1 MRVIFDRS
9 AFHGERFE
17 TLARSPLLQLVRGDR
32 IRVFHTPVFIEE
44 TLATFGSAG
53 PTGDWRKHLALA
65 LQICNGGIFDEKTD
79 IWRREIVQGH
89 GRKARYLLTERLRKH
104 GSKTH
109 LMQRLSDAVRNGDL
123 NKEWGD
129 TQSMRD
135 ESHRKKKNQKAL
147 ARDIRAE
154 ISNALREGR
163 ITAPIC
169 TASFKHFRDSEL
181 VRTGRHLMRL
191 VDIRRQALL
200 ADQWERCPGRYPFYS
215 AFVEGILYS
224 VHHAAVEH
232 NKPIDDNAQGDF
244 EQLAYLT
251 WADMIVSD
259 DTRFLRDAFEAAWRP
274 RGKRLET
281 SESFAALTARLA

>member
-17 TLARSPLLQLVRGDR
+17 TLARSPLQQLARTNR
-32 IRVFHTPVFIEE
+32 IQVFHTPIFIEE
-44 TLATFGSAG
+44 TIATFGSAG
-53 PTGDWRKHLALA
+53 PSGDWRRHLAFA

-79 IWRREIVQGH
+79 IWHREIVE
-89 GRKARYLLTERLRKH
+89 GRGQKARYLMTERLRKH

-109 LMQRLSDAVRNGDL
+109 LVQRLSEAVRTGDL
-123 NKEWGD
+123 RKEWSD

-135 ESHRKKKNQKAL
+135 ESHQKKKNQKAL

-154 ISNALREGR
+154 ISNAIREGR
-163 ITAPIC
+163 IAAPISA
-169 TASFKHFRDSEL
+169 ASFKHFRDSEL
-181 VRTGRHLMRL
+181 IRTGRHLMRL
-191 VDIRRQALL
+191 VDVRREAQL
-200 ADQWERCPGRYPFYS
+200 ADQWERCPDRYPFYS

-232 NKPIDDNAQGDF
+232 NKPIDDNAQGDY

-259 DTRFLRDAFEAAWRP
+259 DTRFLRDAFKAVWKP

-281 SESFAALTARLA
+281 SESFAALAARLA